1 MSVFD
6 TLKPLL
12 QDIPEQEHAYVRRML
27 QYQLTVLA
35 LMPESQRYTEYSK
48 SEMAM
53 LHYERLNL
61 EYKETQKE

>member
-6 TLKPLL
+6 PLKPLL

-27 QYQLTVLA
+27 QYQLTILA
-35 LMPESQRYTEYSK
+35 LMPEAQRYAEYSR

-53 LHYERLNL
+53 SHYERLNL